1 MRVTALMPINTK
13 NLRAGWTK
21 AWGKSGKLVTSL
33 NTTVQYRRYQAEDI
47 FNIKRNDRETYV
59 HLSAGH
65 KKLSWKGFTPR
76 LNWGWTHVHSNHFY
90 YRQNQHRLFIDIFQ
104 TVLK

>member
-1 MRVTALMPINTK
+1 MRVTVLMPINNE

-65 KKLSWKGFTPR
+65 KKLSWKR
-76 LNWGWTHVHSNHFY
+76 LYSAPELGVGHMSTAIIFITVKPASLFY
-90 YRQNQHRLFIDIFQ
+90 
-104 TVLK
+104 